1 MYQHFQNLRNRENRV
16 ELRAFIRDSNVEEL
30 VKIIRNSI
38 SKLDAPKILDD
49 ILQEF
54 SDSEACQLKRRVL
67 MEAVLNDLGNVK
79 ISAGQVDAIVNR
91 MIVDFPKYSKQHL
104 VKLVDFCLA
113 SIRNSDDELHSWK
126 DLLPVLLEMLENEK
140 YIVHMGA
147 QVSGDEY
154 KSLIVKAICNYRW
167 NVNLLPSLAKMFGE
181 MTLDRK
187 TDRNQVLKALCSTLA
202 DLSLDQI
209 PPFVYQMLKLCRDR
223 ESLYLLDALNKYF
236 QSCYSKAV
244 SHHDKDS
251 LEDIGIIGI
260 KQVQDIESTVLYYL
274 YQAAQLNHENMKDF
288 IRYLKNVSSAS
299 EYILQPFMLAVLIS
313 ISSIYEEQIFEIL
326 RSTIVNSSLEKEK
339 RKGSAWLRQLIP
351 SSCNIIRVVRQIIE
365 CSNKD
370 RHLILKGFINLAFA
384 LMNSDQKLKNNGTIV
399 WCIGGE
405 IIREVI
411 KKRHETVAT
420 VMQELVNKIVAGGT
434 SITHYIDCLNYAC
447 RELSLIVLDHQIWI
461 IILLERL
468 LFLPDGVANQVLYAI
483 FPLMRVSSNIREN
496 LLLTLRKALYR
507 KGVSKR
513 QMAVTGFL
521 EMLKYSK
528 MHSLDSFRLSQ
539 RHNSSLQFV
548 TSSSSSSSSSLR
560 STLTQATLEYSSQ
573 RDKSECEKTLCYEI
587 LDILKKSFTYEF
599 QVRLHLY
606 EGLYDTVMKN
616 SEITE
621 IVLDMLLAHLNLY
634 VDTDDDVLPP
644 VKFDLCTN
652 VLGTEIVPQEPIAEL
667 IFALQ
672 KIYVGTMPRKSVA
685 FDKVRDALELMCRKM
700 IATQMEH
707 LSLEHETD
715 LFGDLSKSQ
724 IKVRNLGM
732 AITIYE
738 ALMAFRI
745 GECLKGNLESFR
757 KIDDLFKGYTRSVDF
772 IKMQSTKMKKLDNNK
787 AKKNKDMNNT
797 TRKFGKSNSIK
808 LPNTIMDLDVIRQS
822 LTLLYSRS
830 FTVPEEVA
838 FQENSNFRCYIFQTC
853 EQLLQREKLITN
865 ASRKQNDRY
874 VNAYIEI
881 AGLLYKH
888 LVSKLNDILENNDQQ
903 TAVLALQCFKE
914 ISCCACTSLSHE
926 ELSRFLDSILLSRKD
941 TISKDLNLK
950 LEEIIFSLK
959 CQLESSLVEERNIDE
974 RKKIPFFLLEI
985 IEQFTYKINFENYH
999 SEKILEWFRKI
1010 TQMENVENSIVS
1022 GIMQFFLRL
1031 EEYTEEYGESL
1042 HEICLEL
1049 CEKVGAID
1057 DVDLNVNKQYK
1068 VIREDTALQIYNVLN
1083 GCIKEKLNNVSWLLM
1098 RLKAEDTV
1106 VRASGTISEIWN
1118 NSLREKERNLC
1129 KQLSRL
1135 AQILCTLA
1143 NTSIDP
1149 GPCTDVTF
1157 KNLQYLY
1164 HLLGNLTKYFY
1175 VKSNGQNV
1183 AFQAVK
1189 FIQVVQLAG
1198 KPLKSAFYNLVT
1210 YVEENQNKA
1219 RSKSDSHAQRNKILK
1234 ETKVI
1239 PRVVYEIEQFNKE
1252 ILLLGKKTSVPLE
1265 NYMKRSVTR
1274 DFRIKNPQLVE
1285 DLEKMDVS
1293 LEQLDSSNSENTD
1306 NENQSLNADGSDDDT
1321 NETKVAKKRPR
1332 MEDENALD

>member
-1 MYQHFQNLRNRENRV
+1 MYQHFQNLRDRENRA

-38 SKLDAPKILDD
+38 CKLDAPKILDD

-67 MEAVLNDLGNVK
+67 MEAVLKDLGNVK

-104 VKLVDFCLA
+104 VKLVDFCLS

-140 YIVHMGA
+140 YIIHMGA
-147 QVSGDEY
+147 EVSGDEY

-167 NVNLLPSLAKMFGE
+167 NVNILASLAKMFGE

-223 ESLYLLDALNKYF
+223 ECLYLLDALNKYF
-236 QSCYSKAV
+236 QSYYSKAV
-244 SHHDKDS
+244 SHSDKDS
-251 LEDIGIIGI
+251 LEDIGIIGM

-288 IRYLKNVSSAS
+288 IRHLKNVSSAS
-299 EYILQPFMLAVLIS
+299 EYMLQPFMLAVLIS

-326 RSTIVNSSLEKEK
+326 RSTIVNNSLEKEK

-351 SSCNIIRVVRQIIE
+351 SSCNIIGVVRQIIE

-370 RHLILKGFINLAFA
+370 RHLILKGFMNLAFA
-384 LMNSDQKLKNNGTIV
+384 LMNSDQKLKNNATIV
-399 WCIGGE
+399 WSIGGE

-434 SITHYIDCLNYAC
+434 SIIHYIDCLNYAC
-447 RELSLIVLDHQIWI
+447 RELSVIVLDHQIWI

-468 LFLPDGVANQVLYAI
+468 LFLPDAVANQVLYAI

-539 RHNSSLQFV
+539 RHNSSPFV
-548 TSSSSSSSSSLR
+548 TSSNSSSSSSLR
-560 STLTQATLEYSSQ
+560 STLTQATLEYNSQ

-621 IVLDMLLAHLNLY
+621 IVLDMLLAHFNLY

-672 KIYVGTMPRKSVA
+672 KIYVDTMPRKSAA

-707 LSLEHETD
+707 LNLEHETD

-724 IKVRNLGM
+724 IKIRNLGM

-772 IKMQSTKMKKLDNNK
+772 IKMQSTKIKKLDNNK
-787 AKKNKDMNNT
+787 AKKNKDINNT

-808 LPNTIMDLDVIRQS
+808 VPNTIMDLDVIRQS

-838 FQENSNFRCYIFQTC
+838 FQENSKFRCYIFQTC

-865 ASRKQNDRY
+865 GSRKQNDRY

-888 LVSKLNDILENNDQQ
+888 LVSKLNDILENDEQQ

-914 ISCCACTSLSHE
+914 ISCYACTSLSHE

-941 TISKDLNLK
+941 TTSKDLNIK

-1010 TQMENVENSIVS
+1010 TEMENVENSIVS

-1106 VRASGTISEIWN
+1106 VRASGTLSEIWN

-1252 ILLLGKKTSVPLE
+1252 ILLLGKKTS
-1265 NYMKRSVTR
+1265 
-1274 DFRIKNPQLVE
+1274 
-1285 DLEKMDVS
+1285 
-1293 LEQLDSSNSENTD
+1293 EQLDSSRNSENTD
-1306 NENQSLNADGSDDDT
+1306 NENQSLNADDGSDDDT
-1321 NETKVAKKRPR
+1321 NETKVAKKTA
-1332 MEDENALD
+1332 EDGG